1 MTPAP
6 YTTAAPY
13 TTVAPYTQPLMETPL
28 HARTAP
34 LCLTGDWSNWAG
46 YLTVNSYRNVEQEYF
61 AIRNAAT
68 LFDLS
73 PMRKYRIVGP
83 HAERYLNR
91 LLTRDLR
98 QLKPGR
104 VAYAVWCDDRGKVLD
119 DGTLFRFGPEEF
131 HLYSQERHLN
141 WFLDS
146 ALGFDVSVTDVSE
159 DIAAIALQGPQSF
172 SVLRALGLA
181 GCETLKPFD
190 MAEFTFDGLTVTLSR
205 TGFTGDLGYELWIE
219 PEHAVALWDRLMA
232 AGAEHGILAIGSA
245 ALDLARIE
253 AGFPVAN
260 VDFIAAEQALRAT
273 RRRSPLELGLG
284 WMVDF
289 GKGHFNGRRA
299 LLAERDTAA
308 GHRFVGLDV
317 AGNKP
322 ARDSL
327 IYHGRDTVAGFVTSA
342 MWSPTCKRN
351 IALATLKRPF
361 ETGNQALWTEIYV
374 QKEGKWEKLVAPCR
388 IVKRPFFNPPRRR
401 ATPPLAY

>member
-1 MTPAP
+1 M
-6 YTTAAPY
+6 TAAPY
-13 TTVAPYTQPLMETPL
+13 IQPLLETPL
-28 HARTAP
+28 HTRTVP
-34 LCLTGDWSNWAG
+34 LCLTGDWARWGG
-46 YLTVNSYRNVEQEYF
+46 YVTVNSYTNVEHEYF

-73 PMRKYRIVGP
+73 PMRKYRIAGP
-83 HAERYLNR
+83 DAERTLNR
-91 LLTRDLR
+91 LLTRDVR
-98 QLKPGR
+98 KLKPGR
-104 VAYAVWCDDRGKVLD
+104 VAYAVWCDDAGKVLD
-119 DGTLFRFGPEEF
+119 DGTVFRFGPAEF
-131 HLYSQERHLN
+131 HIYSQERHLN

-146 ALGFDVSVTDVSE
+146 ALGFDVKVADVSE
-159 DIAAIALQGPQSF
+159 DIAAIALQGPQSY

-181 GCETLKPFD
+181 GSEALKPFD
-190 MAEFTFDGLTVTLSR
+190 MAEFTIDGLAVTLSR
-205 TGFTGDLGYELWIE
+205 TGFTGDLGYEIWTE
-219 PEHAVALWDRLMA
+219 SAHAVALWDRLMA
-232 AGAEHGILAIGSA
+232 AGAGHGIVAVGSA

-253 AGFPVAN
+253 AGFPAAN

-284 WMVDF
+284 WLVDF
-289 GKGHFNGRRA
+289 DKGHFNGRRA
-299 LLAERDTAA
+299 LLAERDSAERDKT
-308 GHRFVGLDV
+308 GGTRLVGLDV

-322 ARDSL
+322 ARDAL

-374 QKEGKWEKLVAPCR
+374 QKEGKWEKVVAPCR
-388 IVKRPFFNPPRRR
+388 RVERPFFNPPRRR

>member
-1 MTPAP
+1 MTA
-6 YTTAAPY
+6 
-13 TTVAPYTQPLMETPL
+13 APYTQPLLETPL

-34 LCLTGDWSNWAG
+34 LCLTGDWSRWGG

-73 PMRKYRIVGP
+73 PMRKYRTAGP
-83 HAERYLNR
+83 DAERYLNR
-91 LLTRDLR
+91 LLTRDVR
-98 QLKPGR
+98 KLKPGR
-104 VAYAVWCDDRGKVLD
+104 VAYAVWCDDAGKVLD
-119 DGTLFRFGPEEF
+119 DGTVFRFGPDEF
-131 HLYSQERHLN
+131 HIYSQERHLN

-146 ALGFDVSVTDVSE
+146 ALGFDVEVADVSE

-181 GCETLKPFD
+181 DSAALKPFD
-190 MAEFTFDGLTVTLSR
+190 MAEFAIDGLAVTLSR
-205 TGFTGDLGYELWIE
+205 TGFTGDLGYELWTD
-219 PEHAVALWDRLMA
+219 PAHAVALWDRLMA
-232 AGAEHGILAIGSA
+232 AGAGHGILAVGSA

-299 LLAERDTAA
+299 LLAERKHGGDT
-308 GHRFVGLDV
+308 RLVGLDV

-322 ARDSL
+322 ARDAL
-327 IYHGRDTVAGFVTSA
+327 IYHGRNTEAGFVTSA

-361 ETGNQALWTEIYV
+361 ETGDQALWTEIYV
-374 QKEGKWEKLVAPCR
+374 KKEGKWEKVVAPCR
-388 IVKRPFFNPPRRR
+388 IVERPFFNPPRRR
-401 ATPPLAY
+401 ATPPLPY

>member
-1 MTPAP
+1 MTA
-6 YTTAAPY
+6 
-13 TTVAPYTQPLMETPL
+13 APYTQPLLETPL
-28 HARTAP
+28 HGRTAP
-34 LCLTGDWSNWAG
+34 LCLTGDWSRWGG

-73 PMRKYRIVGP
+73 PMRKYRIAGP
-83 HAERYLNR
+83 DAERYLNR
-91 LLTRDLR
+91 LLTRDVR
-98 QLKPGR
+98 KLKPGR
-104 VAYAVWCDDRGKVLD
+104 VAYAVWCDDAGKVLD
-119 DGTLFRFGPEEF
+119 DGTVFRFGPDEF
-131 HLYSQERHLN
+131 HIYSQERHLN

-146 ALGFDVSVTDVSE
+146 ALGFDVEVADVSE

-181 GCETLKPFD
+181 DSAALKPFD
-190 MAEFTFDGLTVTLSR
+190 MAEFAIDGLAVTLSR
-205 TGFTGDLGYELWIE
+205 TGFTGDLGYELWTR

-232 AGAEHGILAIGSA
+232 AGAGHGILAVGSA

-299 LLAERDTAA
+299 LLAERKRGGDT
-308 GHRFVGLDV
+308 RLVGLDV

-322 ARDSL
+322 ARDAL
-327 IYHGRDTVAGFVTSA
+327 IYHGRNTLAGFVTSA

-361 ETGNQALWTEIYV
+361 ETGDQALWTEIYV
-374 QKEGKWEKLVAPCR
+374 KKEGKWEKVVAPCR
-388 IVKRPFFNPPRRR
+388 IVERPFFNPPRRR
-401 ATPPLAY
+401 ATPPLPY

>member
-1 MTPAP
+1 MTA
-6 YTTAAPY
+6 
-13 TTVAPYTQPLMETPL
+13 APYTQPLLETPL

-34 LCLTGDWSNWAG
+34 LCLTGDWSRWGG
-46 YLTVNSYRNVEQEYF
+46 YLTVNSYRNVAQEYF

-73 PMRKYRIVGP
+73 PMRKYRIAGP
-83 HAERYLNR
+83 DAERYLNR
-91 LLTRDLR
+91 LLTRDVR
-98 QLKPGR
+98 KLKPGR
-104 VAYAVWCDDRGKVLD
+104 VAYAVWCDDAGKVLD
-119 DGTLFRFGPEEF
+119 DGTVFRFGPDEF
-131 HLYSQERHLN
+131 HIYSQERHLN

-146 ALGFDVSVTDVSE
+146 ALGFDVEVADVSE

-181 GCETLKPFD
+181 DSAALKPFD
-190 MAEFTFDGLTVTLSR
+190 MAEFAIDGLAVTLSR
-205 TGFTGDLGYELWIE
+205 TGFTGDLGYELWTD
-219 PEHAVALWDRLMA
+219 PAHAVALWDRLMA
-232 AGAEHGILAIGSA
+232 AGAGHGILAVGSA

-260 VDFIAAEQALRAT
+260 VDFIAAEQAMRAT

-299 LLAERDTAA
+299 LLAERKHGGDT
-308 GHRFVGLDV
+308 RLVGLDV

-322 ARDSL
+322 ARDAL
-327 IYHGRDTVAGFVTSA
+327 IYHGRNTEAGFVTSA

-361 ETGNQALWTEIYV
+361 ETGDQALWTEIYV
-374 QKEGKWEKLVAPCR
+374 KKEGKWEKVVAPCR
-388 IVKRPFFNPPRRR
+388 IVERPFFNPPRRR
-401 ATPPLAY
+401 ATPPLPY

>member
-1 MTPAP
+1 MTIAP
-6 YTTAAPY
+6 YA
-13 TTVAPYTQPLMETPL
+13 TVAPYTQPLLETPL

-34 LCLTGDWSNWAG
+34 LCLTGDWSRWAG

-73 PMRKYRIVGP
+73 PMRKYRFSGP
-83 HAERYLNR
+83 DAERTLNR
-91 LLTRDLR
+91 LLTRDVR
-98 QLKPGR
+98 KLKPGR
-104 VAYAVWCDDRGKVLD
+104 VAYAVWCDDAGKVLD

-146 ALGFDVSVTDVSE
+146 ALGFEVSVADVSE

-172 SVLRALGLA
+172 SVLKAMGLTGSA
-181 GCETLKPFD
+181 ALKPFD
-190 MAEFTFDGLTVTLSR
+190 MAEFTLDGLTLTLSR
-205 TGFTGDLGYELWIE
+205 TGFTGDLGYEIWTE
-219 PEHAVALWDRLMA
+219 SEHAVALWDRLMA
-232 AGAEHGILAIGSA
+232 AGADHGILAIGSA

-289 GKGHFNGRRA
+289 DKGHFTGRRA
-299 LLAERDTAA
+299 LLAERENSA

-317 AGNKP
+317 VGNKP

-327 IYHGRDTVAGFVTSA
+327 IYHGRDTLAGFVTSA

-351 IALATLKRPF
+351 IALATLKRPV

-374 QKEGKWEKLVAPCR
+374 KKEGKWEKVVAPCR
-388 IVKRPFFNPPRRR
+388 IVQRPFFNPPRRR
-401 ATPPLAY
+401 ATPPLPY

>member
-1 MTPAP
+1 MTA
-6 YTTAAPY
+6 
-13 TTVAPYTQPLMETPL
+13 APYTQPLLETPL

-34 LCLTGDWSNWAG
+34 LCLTGDWAHWAG
-46 YLTVNSYRNVEQEYF
+46 YLTVNSYRTVEQEYF

-73 PMRKYRIVGP
+73 PMRKYRVAGP
-83 HAERYLNR
+83 DAERYLNR
-91 LLTRDLR
+91 LLTRDVGK
-98 QLKPGR
+98 LKPGR
-104 VAYAVWCDDRGKVLD
+104 VGYAVWCDDQGKVLD
-119 DGTLFRFGPEEF
+119 DGTVFRFGPEEF
-131 HLYSQERHLN
+131 HVYSQERHLN

-146 ALGFDVSVTDVSE
+146 ALGFDVTVTDVSE

-172 SVLRALGLA
+172 SVLQALGLT
-181 GCETLKPFD
+181 GCAALKPFD
-190 MAEFTFDGLTVTLSR
+190 MAEFTIDGLAVTLSR
-205 TGFTGDLGYELWIE
+205 TGFTGDLGYEIWTE
-219 PEHAVALWDRLMA
+219 SEHAVALWDRLMA
-232 AGAEHGILAIGSA
+232 AGADHGILAVGSA

-289 GKGHFNGRRA
+289 EKGHFNGRRA
-299 LLAERDTAA
+299 LLAERGRAA
-308 GHRFVGLDV
+308 GYRLVGLDV

-322 ARDSL
+322 ARDAL

-361 ETGNQALWTEIYV
+361 ETGNQALWAEIYV
-374 QKEGKWEKLVAPCR
+374 KKEGKWEKVVAPCR
-388 IVKRPFFNPPRRR
+388 IVERPFFNPPRRR

>member
-1 MTPAP
+1 MT
-6 YTTAAPY
+6 
-13 TTVAPYTQPLMETPL
+13 APYTQPLLETPL

-34 LCLTGDWSNWAG
+34 LCLTGDWARWGG
-46 YLTVNSYRNVEQEYF
+46 YTTVNSYGTVELEYF

-73 PMRKYRIVGP
+73 PMRKYRIAGP
-83 HAERYLNR
+83 DAERYLNR
-91 LLTRDLR
+91 LLTRDVR
-98 QLKPGR
+98 KLKPGR
-104 VAYAVWCDDRGKVLD
+104 VGYAVWCDDRGKVLD
-119 DGTLFRFGPEEF
+119 DGTVFRFGPAEF
-131 HLYSQERHLN
+131 WICSQERHLN

-146 ALGFDVSVTDVSE
+146 ALGFDATVTDVSE

-172 SVLRALGLA
+172 SVLQALGVA
-181 GCETLKPFD
+181 GSAALKPFD
-190 MAEFTFDGLTVTLSR
+190 MAEFTIDGLAVTLSR
-205 TGFTGDLGYELWIE
+205 TGFTGDLGYELWTE
-219 PEHAVALWDRLMA
+219 SAHAVALWDRLMA
-232 AGAEHGILAIGSA
+232 AGEGHGILAVGSA

-284 WMVDF
+284 WLIDF
-289 GKGHFNGRRA
+289 DKGHFNGRRA
-299 LLAERDTAA
+299 LLAERDSTERDKTA
-308 GHRFVGLDV
+308 GTRLVGLDV

-322 ARDSL
+322 ARDAL
-327 IYHGRDTVAGFVTSA
+327 IYHGRDTEVGFVTSA

-374 QKEGKWEKLVAPCR
+374 TKEGKWEKVVAPCR
-388 IVKRPFFNPPRRR
+388 IVERPFFNPPRRR
-401 ATPPLAY
+401 ATPPLPF

>member
-1 MTPAP
+1 MTAP
-6 YTTAAPY
+6 PY
-13 TTVAPYTQPLMETPL
+13 IQPLLETPL

-34 LCLTGDWSNWAG
+34 LCLTGDWANWGG
-46 YLTVNSYRNVEQEYF
+46 YVTVNSYRNVEQEYF

-73 PMRKYRIVGP
+73 PMRKYRIAGP
-83 HAERYLNR
+83 DAERYLNR
-91 LLTRDLR
+91 LLTRDVR
-98 QLKPGR
+98 KLKPGR
-104 VAYAVWCDDRGKVLD
+104 VGYAVWCNDAGKVLD
-119 DGTLFRFGPEEF
+119 DGTVFRFGPEAF
-131 HLYSQERHLN
+131 RIYSQERHLN

-146 ALGFDVSVTDVSE
+146 ALGFDVDVEDVSE

-181 GCETLKPFD
+181 GSEALKPFD
-190 MAEFTFDGLTVTLSR
+190 MAEFAIDGLAVTLSR
-205 TGFTGDLGYELWIE
+205 TGFTGDLGYELWTE

-232 AGAEHGILAIGSA
+232 AGANHGILAVGSA

-299 LLAERDTAA
+299 LLAERDNIERDKT
-308 GHRFVGLDV
+308 GGTRLVGLDV

-322 ARDSL
+322 ARDAL

-361 ETGNQALWTEIYV
+361 ETGNQALWAEIYV
-374 QKEGKWEKLVAPCR
+374 KKEGKWEKVVAPCR
-388 IVKRPFFNPPRRR
+388 IVERPFFNPPRRR
-401 ATPPLAY
+401 ATPPLPY

>member
-1 MTPAP
+1 MTA
-6 YTTAAPY
+6 
-13 TTVAPYTQPLMETPL
+13 APYTQPLLQTPL

-34 LCLTGDWSNWAG
+34 LCLTGDWSNWGG

-73 PMRKYRIVGP
+73 PMRKYRIAGP

-91 LLTRDLR
+91 LLTRDVR
-98 QLKPGR
+98 KLKPGR
-104 VAYAVWCDDRGKVLD
+104 VGYAVWCDDTGKVLD
-119 DGTLFRFGPEEF
+119 DGTLFRFGPEAF
-131 HLYSQERHLN
+131 HIYSQERHFN

-146 ALGFDVSVTDVSE
+146 ALGFDVSVADVSE

-172 SVLRALGLA
+172 SVLKTLGLTGSA
-181 GCETLKPFD
+181 ALKPFD
-190 MAEFTFDGLTVTLSR
+190 MAEFTIDGLAVTLSR
-205 TGFTGDLGYELWIE
+205 TGFTGDLGYEIWIE
-219 PEHAVALWDRLMA
+219 SEHAVALWDRLMV
-232 AGAEHGILAIGSA
+232 AGADHGILAVGSA

-260 VDFIAAEQALRAT
+260 VDFVAAEQALRAT

-289 GKGHFNGRRA
+289 DKGHFNGRRA
-299 LLAERDTAA
+299 LLAERKRTRRDSTA
-308 GHRFVGLDV
+308 GYRFVGLDV

-322 ARDSL
+322 AHDSL
-327 IYHGRDTVAGFVTSA
+327 IYHGSATLAGFVTSA

-374 QKEGKWEKLVAPCR
+374 QKEGKWEKVVAPCR
-388 IVKRPFFNPPRRR
+388 IVERPFFNPPRRR
-401 ATPPLAY
+401 AMPPLAY